1 MKLPFE
7 APAEFSSMTKRDF
20 LRAAG
25 AAAVTW
31 SLSSPSF
38 AQAQGPYDLIV
49 VGGGNAGLPTAIFAA
64 ARGARVL
71 IVEAASAVGGTLFMS
86 SGQMSAAG
94 TKLQKAKGI
103 ADTPQSH
110 YDDVMR
116 ISRGTADPALV
127 KLAVENA
134 APAFDWLMDHGFQV
148 REGHPETGTTHDPYT
163 NARYAWGPEG
173 GRSILKVLNEQLQPH
188 LANGR
193 VTALTQTEVVELVQ
207 DRRGAITG
215 VIAKGADG
223 KRVQIDGR
231 YTALTCGGYTYN
243 PEMYEKLEGFKLYTR
258 MTYPYSKGAGITLG
272 TSVGGYVRGADKHTP
287 LFGAVLMDSNYPTGA
302 RAMVRH
308 FPPDRPPFEIYVN
321 SDGQRFLREDIPSH
335 DAHEQAI
342 RAQKDERCW
351 VVFDDAILKAAPPLV
366 RGGMSG
372 RWGPQDTLKA
382 FENKTPM
389 FFRAHTIEELAKQ
402 AGVNAAGL
410 AKAIADYNSG
420 QASGKDKYGR
430 QHMPLPIAKPPFYA
444 IQLQSW
450 TLVSYGGLGVDARLQ
465 ATKRDGSPIPNLY
478 VAGELLGMGQLMGQ
492 AVPGGMSVTP
502 ALALGR
508 LLGHQILKF

>member
-1 MKLPFE
+1 MKMPFE
-7 APAEFSSMTKRDF
+7 AQADLALMTKRDF
-20 LRAAG
+20 LCAAG
-25 AAAVTW
+25 AAVVTLG
-31 SLSSPSF
+31 LSSPAF
-38 AQAQGPYDLIV
+38 AQSQGPYDLIV
-49 VGGGNAGLPTAIFAA
+49 VGGGNSGLPTAIFAA

-71 IVEAASAVGGTLFMS
+71 IVEAAGAVGGTLFMS

-94 TKLQKAKGI
+94 TKLQKSKGI
-103 ADTPQSH
+103 VDTPKSH

-116 ISRGTADPALV
+116 ISRGTADPTLV
-127 KLAVENA
+127 KLAVDNA
-134 APAFDWLMDHGFQV
+134 APVFDWLMDHGFQV
-148 REGHPETGTTHDPYT
+148 RDGHPETGTTHDPYT
-163 NARYAWGPEG
+163 HARYAWGPEG
-173 GRSILKVLNEQLQPH
+173 GRSILKVLNEQLSPH
-188 LANGR
+188 IKSGR
-193 VTALTQTEVVELVQ
+193 VTTLTQTEVVELVQ
-207 DRRGAITG
+207 DRNGAISG

-231 YTALTCGGYTYN
+231 YTVLTCGGYTYN
-243 PEMYEKLEGFKLYTR
+243 PEMYQKLEGVRLYTR

-272 TSVGGYVRGADKHTP
+272 TGVGGYVRGAEKHTP
-287 LFGAVLMDSNYPTGA
+287 LFGAVLTDTNFPTGA

-308 FPPDRPPFEIYVN
+308 FPPDRPPYEIFVN
-321 SDGQRFLREDIPSH
+321 ADGQRFLREDIPSH
-335 DAHEQAI
+335 DAYEQGI
-342 RAQKDERCW
+342 LAQKDERCW

-372 RWGPQDTLKA
+372 RWTPQDTLKA

-389 FFRAHTIEELAKQ
+389 FFRGNTIDELAKA
-402 AGVNAAGL
+402 AGVDAAGL
-410 AKAIADYNSG
+410 AKTIADFNRG
-420 QASGKDKYGR
+420 QASGKDALGR
-430 QHMPLPIAKPPFYA
+430 KHMPLPIAKGPFYA

-450 TLVSYGGLGVDARLQ
+450 TLVSYGGLGVDGRLQ
-465 ATKRDGSPIPNLY
+465 ATKSDGTPIPNLY